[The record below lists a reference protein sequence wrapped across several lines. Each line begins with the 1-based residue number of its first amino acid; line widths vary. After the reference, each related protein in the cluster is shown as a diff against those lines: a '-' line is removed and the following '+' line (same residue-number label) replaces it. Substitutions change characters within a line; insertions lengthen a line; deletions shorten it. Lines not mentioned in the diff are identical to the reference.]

1 MKKVSIGDVCEINP
15 SKRIPVAPDALIS
28 FVPMESVSINGK
40 LDPSRMI
47 EYGKTK
53 NYSVFQNGDVL
64 FAKITPCMENGKCAI
79 AHDLLNGYGAGS
91 TEFIVLRPD
100 DKTIFSEYLYHF
112 IHQELFRSN
121 CRQNM
126 TGSAGQKRVPIKYLS
141 NYTIPVP
148 PLAEQERIVAK
159 IEELFSQ
166 LDAAVAELKKAKE
179 KLNIYRQAV
188 LKKAFSQYASKDIEL
203 KEYIE
208 NPQYGTSKKCDYY
221 SGEQYTAV
229 YRIPN
234 IDFRNGRISHS
245 DIKKAL
251 FTEEE
256 LSSLQLHEGD
266 ILVIRSNGSL
276 NLVGRASIISEPDI
290 NGVFAGYLIRIRI
303 KRGKDLSPKYLL
315 YALSTHE
322 ARSYIERTAKSTS
335 GINNINSK
343 ELLKL
348 KIPVCSPEKQQ
359 RVVSIIESDLPLLD
373 TISNSVEK
381 ALQQA
386 SSLRQT
392 ILKLAFE
399 GKL

>member
-1 MKKVSIGDVCEINP
+1 MKKVSIGDICEINP

-28 FVPMESVSINGK
+28 FVPMESVSTNGK

-100 DKTIFSEYLYHF
+100 DKTIFSKYLYHF

-141 NYTIPVP
+141 KYTIPVP

-166 LDAAVAELKKAKE
+166 LDAAVAELKNAKE
-179 KLNIYRQAV
+179 KLTVYRQAV
-188 LKKAFSQYASKDIEL
+188 LKEAFGSYIQNLTPFHSVANCRLGKMLDKEKNNGDFMPYLRNENVRWFSFDLSDVKQMRFKKEEIETFSIKRNDLVMCEGGEPGRCAVWNEDQTICFQKALHRVRL
-203 KEYIE
+203 KGER
-208 NPQYGTSKKCDYY
+208 NPLFYMYLFYYY
-221 SGEQYTAV
+221 SVSGFLIPFFTGSGIKHLPQEKLVLVPVPDPRKDEQYNTV
-229 YRIPN
+229 
-234 IDFRNGRISHS
+234 
-245 DIKKAL
+245 
-251 FTEEE
+251 
-256 LSSLQLHEGD
+256 
-266 ILVIRSNGSL
+266 
-276 NLVGRASIISEPDI
+276 
-290 NGVFAGYLIRIRI
+290 
-303 KRGKDLSPKYLL
+303 
-315 YALSTHE
+315 
-322 ARSYIERTAKSTS
+322 SYIEERLSLFSNLQKEIDKS
-335 GINNINSK
+335 IQLVN
-343 ELLKL
+343 
-348 KIPVCSPEKQQ
+348 P
-359 RVVSIIESDLPLLD
+359 
-373 TISNSVEK
+373 
-381 ALQQA
+381 
-386 SSLRQT
+386 LRQS
-392 ILKLAFE
+392 ILKHAFE